1 MINAKEAAE
10 KLRSMTPEDRFEVL
24 KNKVS
29 EKTRNALDT
38 KIKEVIAACE
48 SNVDITLSA
57 SICRYPDADI
67 RWLLM
72 ALGYAHIDIS
82 SDFPS
87 YTDSYEG
94 TTHIRFSIP
103 A

>member
-10 KLRSMTPEDRFEVL
+10 KLRSITPKARFEVL

-48 SNVDITLSA
+48 SKLDITLTA
-57 SICRYPDADI
+57 SICRDPDRDI
-67 RWLLM
+67 R
-72 ALGYAHIDIS
+72 
-82 SDFPS
+82 
-87 YTDSYEG
+87 
-94 TTHIRFSIP
+94 
-103 A
+103 